1 MGRPAKTADVLK
13 SEGKSHRTQSELDA
27 RKNAEKAL
35 LTGIKIRKFSEVKD
49 NKIANSEFN
58 RVKKLFEVLNKND
71 DLYSNV
77 INRYCMLKA
86 ECNDF
91 EKKRERFYQDMLKAE
106 AAVENDEIELKE
118 YLRLANAIQRNIV
131 DIDKQIQSKRKMMF
145 DIERENL
152 MTIAS
157 ALRSIPKKAEEPEA
171 DALMAFITG
180 REN

>member
-1 MGRPAKTADVLK
+1 M
-13 SEGKSHRTQSELDA
+13 
-27 RKNAEKAL
+27 
-35 LTGIKIRKFSEVKD
+35 
-49 NKIANSEFN
+49 
-58 RVKKLFEVLNKND
+58 
-71 DLYSNV
+71 
-77 INRYCMLKA
+77 
-86 ECNDF
+86 NDF

-106 AAVENDEIELKE
+106 DAVENDEIELKE